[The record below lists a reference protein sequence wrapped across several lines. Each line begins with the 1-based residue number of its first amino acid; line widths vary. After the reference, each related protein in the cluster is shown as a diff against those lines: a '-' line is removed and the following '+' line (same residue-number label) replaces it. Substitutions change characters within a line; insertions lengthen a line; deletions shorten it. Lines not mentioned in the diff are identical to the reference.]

1 MIITSHYE
9 LICLY
14 LLVGTIIGFLMEE
27 MFRCVD
33 EDVSGIE
40 RFWLVTLWP
49 LMILIFIYYL
59 LVGIFNS
66 ND

>member
-1 MIITSHYE
+1 MIITSQYE

-27 MFRCVD
+27 MFRWAD

-49 LMILIFIYYL
+49 LMILIFI
-59 LVGIFNS
+59 S
-66 ND
+66 K

>member
-1 MIITSHYE
+1 MIITSNYE

>member
-1 MIITSHYE
+1 MIITSNYE

-14 LLVGTIIGFLMEE
+14 LLVGTIIGFLMEK
-27 MFRCVD
+27 MFRWVD

-59 LVGIFNS
+59 LVGIFDS

>member
-1 MIITSHYE
+1 MIIPSYLE

-14 LLVGTIIGFLMEE
+14 LLVGTIIGFLMEG
-27 MFRCVD
+27 MFRWVD

-59 LVGIFNS
+59 LVGIFDS

>member
-1 MIITSHYE
+1 MIIASHYE

-59 LVGIFNS
+59 LVGIFDS

>member
-1 MIITSHYE
+1 MIITSNYE

-27 MFRCVD
+27 MFRWVD

-59 LVGIFNS
+59 LVGIFDS

>member
-14 LLVGTIIGFLMEE
+14 LLVGTIIGFLMEK
-27 MFRCVD
+27 MFRWVD

-59 LVGIFNS
+59 LVGIFDS